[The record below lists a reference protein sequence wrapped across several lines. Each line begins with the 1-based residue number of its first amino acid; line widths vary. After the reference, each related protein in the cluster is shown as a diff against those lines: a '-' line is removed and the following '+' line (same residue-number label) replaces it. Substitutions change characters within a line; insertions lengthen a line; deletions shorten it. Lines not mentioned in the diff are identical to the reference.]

1 MTPDKRKDKDRGTIL
16 MLIERF
22 ETQRLPRAQALKKKV
37 DGGGRLDEAD
47 IAFLEKVQQDAQYV
61 TPLVRKHPEWQPIVA
76 RAATLY
82 KEIMDKALAN
92 ETKNHNKH

>member
-1 MTPDKRKDKDRGTIL
+1 MMPDKRKDKDLGTIL

-37 DGGGRLDEAD
+37 DRGERLDEAD

-61 TPLVRKHPEWQPIVA
+61 APLVREHPEWQPIVT

-82 KEIMDKALAN
+82 KEIMDRALAN
-92 ETKNHNKH
+92 EEKNRNKH

>member
-1 MTPDKRKDKDRGTIL
+1 MTPDKGKDKDRGTIL

-37 DGGGRLDEAD
+37 DRGELLDETD

-61 TPLVRKHPEWQPIVA
+61 TPLVRKHPEWQPIVT

-92 ETKNHNKH
+92 EAASGRKH